1 MLTITTLLSVLQL
14 ELHFKYNNGIRVIL
28 RRNKMIKRSTKKS
41 LFLAVLITIL
51 FSLGFTQ
58 QTSKIGI
65 VNSNEVLEKSIEGK
79 KIIAQVEAK
88 NKKNQERLAKID
100 DDIRKL
106 QTKLNTQRLTLTNEA
121 MMQLNSDLQRKQT
134 ERKRFAEDSYND
146 MQEFTARLFQRV
158 QSELLPIIEQVGKEK
173 NLDLI
178 FDLLKSGTIYF
189 NPAINI
195 TEEVIKKYDAS
206 KASQK

>member
-1 MLTITTLLSVLQL
+1 
-14 ELHFKYNNGIRVIL
+14 
-28 RRNKMIKRSTKKS
+28 MIKRSTKKS
-41 LFLAVLITIL
+41 LFFAVLVTIL
-51 FSLGFTQ
+51 FSLGFAQ

-79 KIIAQVEAK
+79 KVIAQVETK
-88 NKKNQERLAKID
+88 NKKNQGELAKID
-100 DDIRKL
+100 DEIRKL

-158 QSELLPIIEQVGKEK
+158 QGELLPIIEQVGKEK

-195 TEEVIKKYDAS
+195 TEDVIKKYDAS